1 MRTIRSARSILAS
14 RVVASRVV
22 AGLAPLALAAGLGI
36 LGAVV
41 PSVLAPQSAQAYV
54 SRLSVSLDHEKG
66 ASFESLMRRAEAVA
80 RAAAQRGFDSD
91 ILASQV
97 VVTVNGAYR
106 GAEVPLLT
114 LDVSRYQWRNQPDS
128 RRWATYYPNARM
140 FLGIR
145 NGEARTPDAA
155 PVAAPTAPAQ
165 PGTGAIP
172 KVAPLPAPPPLPGV
186 APTTRRLP
194 VPKSVQKLVK

>member
-1 MRTIRSARSILAS
+1 MSTTRSARSIFAS
-14 RVVASRVV
+14 NLIAGLTT
-22 AGLAPLALAAGLGI
+22 GLAPLALAAGLG
-36 LGAVV
+36 LVGAVV
-41 PSVLAPQSAQAYV
+41 PSLLAPQSAQAYV

-106 GAEVPLLT
+106 GVEVPLLT
-114 LDVSRYQWRNQPDS
+114 LDVSRFQWRNQPDS
-128 RRWATYYPNARM
+128 RRWATYYPNART

-145 NGEARTPDAA
+145 NGEARTPEPAAA
-155 PVAAPTAPAQ
+155 PKAPAQ

-172 KVAPLPAPPPLPGV
+172 KVTPLPAPPPQPRV
-186 APTTRRLP
+186 VPTTRRLP
-194 VPKSVQKLVK
+194 LPKPVVK

>member
-1 MRTIRSARSILAS
+1 MRTSRSARSMFAS
-14 RVVASRVV
+14 RVIAGLTT
-22 AGLAPLALAAGLGI
+22 GLAPLALAAGLG
-36 LGAVV
+36 LVGGVV
-41 PSVLAPQSAQAYV
+41 PSLLAPETAQAYV

-97 VVTVNGAYR
+97 VVTVNGAYQ
-106 GAEVPLLT
+106 GVEVPLLT
-114 LDVSRYQWRNQPDS
+114 LDVSRFQWRNQPDS
-128 RRWATYYPNARM
+128 RRWATYYPNARL

-145 NGEARTPDAA
+145 NGEARTPDAPA
-155 PVAAPTAPAQ
+155 AAPKVPTTPAQ

-172 KVAPLPAPPPLPGV
+172 KVAPLPAPPPLPG
-186 APTTRRLP
+186 TGQTRRLP
-194 VPKSVQKLVK
+194 VPKPVK

>member
-1 MRTIRSARSILAS
+1 MRTIRSARSIFAS
-14 RVVASRVV
+14 HLIASLTT
-22 AGLAPLALAAGLGI
+22 GLAPLALAAGLGLVSAI
-36 LGAVV
+36 V
-41 PSVLAPQSAQAYV
+41 PSLLAPQSAQAYV

-145 NGEARTPDAA
+145 NGEARTADAPA
-155 PVAAPTAPAQ
+155 AAPTAPAQ

-172 KVAPLPAPPPLPGV
+172 KVAPLPAPPQPRVL
-186 APTTRRLP
+186 PTTRRLP
-194 VPKSVQKLVK
+194 LPKPLTK